1 MQRLIQPL
9 TQRHRAIVDQSTQDF
24 HNGVTFAVSA
34 LRFSVEVPV
43 MRLTTKGRYAVTA
56 MLDLAINTPQGPTSL
71 GDISQ
76 RQEISLSYLEQLF
89 ARLRRAGL
97 VSSVRGPGGGYLLA
111 KPAEDISVSQVIDA
125 VNETVDATRCQG
137 LSDCQQGDTC
147 LTHHLWCDLSGQ
159 IRNFLDDTSLAQLM
173 QRPDVIRIAS
183 RQKQRVEAG
192 ILASS
197 P

>member
-1 MQRLIQPL
+1 
-9 TQRHRAIVDQSTQDF
+9 
-24 HNGVTFAVSA
+24 
-34 LRFSVEVPV
+34 

-56 MLDLAINTPQGPTSL
+56 MLDLALHADSGPTSL

-97 VSSVRGPGGGYLLA
+97 VNSVRGPGGGYLLSQPPEA
-111 KPAEDISVSQVIDA
+111 ISVSKVIDA
-125 VNETVDATRCQG
+125 VNESVDATRCQG
-137 LSDCQQGDTC
+137 LSDCQQGNTC
-147 LTHHLWCDLSGQ
+147 LTHHLWCELSVQ
-159 IRNFLDDTSLAQLM
+159 IRHFLDDMTLAQLM
-173 QRPDVIRIAS
+173 LRPDVIRIAS
-183 RQKQRVEAG
+183 RQQQRVEAG